1 MFARSAAASS
11 SRPAEGRNTEWGMI
25 IFGQKWLKF
34 FENLALF
41 FTPSSHNRK
50 KPAKS
55 KTNNSSGN
63 RNSNESHGSH
73 EKSSRSKIVRRG
85 GGGGIT
91 DNEQSVDRVS
101 QERSNHN
108 ITAYQQQHSECNL

>member
-1 MFARSAAASS
+1 MVNHCCFWLRI
-11 SRPAEGRNTEWGMI
+11 E
-25 IFGQKWLKF
+25 IFSFVL
-34 FENLALF
+34 
-41 FTPSSHNRK
+41 FTPSSHTRK

-55 KTNNSSGN
+55 KTNTSGN

-73 EKSSRSKIVRRG
+73 EKSSRSKTVRRV
-85 GGGGIT
+85 GGGIT

-101 QERSNHN
+101 QDRSNHN